1 MNLIQ
6 IYLKIITS
14 YIIKMSRFKDLTGKK
29 FNMLTVLNLSPTRHQ
44 RAAMWEC
51 LCDCGEKTL
60 VKGSK
65 IISGHTKSCGCLNI
79 LSHTKHSHASSK
91 GRTKVYRAWDGMKK
105 RCYNPN
111 SDSFYRYGGRGIEVC
126 DRWKNSFENFLED
139 MRERP
144 SKDHSL
150 DRIDNDG
157 DYTPEN
163 CRWTDWKTQAR
174 NRRCNYLV
182 TYNGVKKSLV
192 EWCEKFNINYST
204 AHSRLERGWDIPKIF
219 TTPTKTPFISS

>member
-1 MNLIQ
+1 MKYKEEDLIGKEFNEWTV
-6 IYLKIITS
+6 ISILNKIVGS
-14 YIIKMSRFKDLTGKK
+14 DNRSVRF
-29 FNMLTVLNLSPTRHQ
+29 
-44 RAAMWEC
+44 A
-51 LCDCGEKTL
+51 LCKC
-60 VKGSK
+60 
-65 IISGHTKSCGCLNI
+65 SCGTIKEVRLLRLLNNKSNKCRGCI
-79 LSHTKHSHASSK
+79 NRDFKFKHGK
-91 GRTKVYRAWDGMKK
+91 RETPEYKIWVNMKY
-105 RCYNPN
+105 RCYNTSN
-111 SDSFYRYGGRGIEVC
+111 KSYKDYGGRGIKVC
-126 DRWKNSFENFLED
+126 DRWKDSFENFLED